1 MSDKS
6 ATERLREMLDERG
19 VAHSDHYL
27 STTWRDGHG
36 ILHLAGEPMADGLLV
51 VDMLTPEQA
60 IAATLG
66 NSRANYHGY
75 EQAAIEAW
83 ESVKAWN
90 SRAERTCKW
99 ELEHSGTLYD
109 KWRCSKCGYLFV
121 EPRCDQGYTDLE
133 PNYCPNC
140 GRRCI

>member
-1 MSDKS
+1 MSELKPCPFC
-6 ATERLREMLDERG
+6 G
-19 VAHSDHYL
+19 
-27 STTWRDGHG
+27 
-36 ILHLAGEPMADGLLV
+36 GEPRWFWNGTVSV
-51 VDMLTPEQA
+51 VRCMTCCASIGNNLSPTEDKEIRKAEA
-60 IAATLG
+60 IAAWNT
-66 NSRANYHGY
+66 RVDYHGY

-83 ESVKAWN
+83 ESIKAWN
-90 SRAERTCKW
+90 SRAERTCHW

>member
-1 MSDKS
+1 MSELLPCPFCGGEAETLTAESMHGGYLYGIMCNDCRS
-6 ATERLREMLDERG
+6 RGDVYNTEAE
-19 VAHSDHYL
+19 
-27 STTWRDGHG
+27 
-36 ILHLAGEPMADGLLV
+36 
-51 VDMLTPEQA
+51 A
-60 IAATLG
+60 IAAWNT
-66 NSRANYHGY
+66 RVDYHGY

-83 ESVKAWN
+83 ESIKAWN
-90 SRAERTCKW
+90 SRAERTCEW

-140 GRRCI
+140 GCKVVGE